1 MLGVDTRTNVM
12 EYKIWFEAFGRKL
25 KTTIVASS
33 KEEAIFKL
41 REEIKVLRVE
51 EVGDDTLDF
60 LKKTFGMT

>member
-1 MLGVDTRTNVM
+1 M